1 MKYGTIQI
9 NGDKKQNG
17 GYKGLAGSKESW
29 FDRYRLWSQYYIPSE
44 EEDNHKELYGS
55 EQTWNLKHDE
65 NLNDWEWDWDLS
77 YTLGG

>member
-1 MKYGTIQI
+1 MWNTEQFKLMETKSKMVGT
-9 NGDKKQNG
+9 
-17 GYKGLAGSKESW
+17 KGQQGAESW
-29 FDRYRLWSQYYIPSE
+29 FDSYRLWRQYHIPSE

-65 NLNDWEWDWDLS
+65 RLNYWESDGDLS